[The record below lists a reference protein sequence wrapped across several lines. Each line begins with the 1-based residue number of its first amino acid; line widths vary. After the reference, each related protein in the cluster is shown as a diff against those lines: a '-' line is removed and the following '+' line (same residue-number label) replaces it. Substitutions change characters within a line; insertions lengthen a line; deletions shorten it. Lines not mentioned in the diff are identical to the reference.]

1 MNSEQTSKNIFTY
14 NFGLSFVH
22 ALMAF
27 EALQIKVIPFFHFL
41 YFIFATLTGL
51 EIGNTYDF

>member
-1 MNSEQTSKNIFTY
+1 MNSEQTRKNIFTY
-14 NFGLSFVH
+14 NFGLLFVH

-27 EALQIKVIPFFHFL
+27 EALQIKIIPFFHFL

-51 EIGNTYDF
+51 EIGDIYDL